1 MERAVEALEV
11 NWCNEFRFS
20 WSPPQPQPIS
30 TFSLYAD
37 LLSIRTKG
45 SPLTRRSVTR
55 EEEKTL
61 RAVYEFATE
70 FECDTNAYIEN
81 DLFSIKKTKNAFL
94 VLLFQLCLQ
103 GNEME
108 MRSFQFSRII
118 LA

>member
-1 MERAVEALEV
+1 MARAVEALEV

-61 RAVYEFATE
+61 RAVYMFATE

-81 DLFSIKKTKNAFL
+81 DLFSIKNKKCIFS
-94 VLLFQLCLQ
+94 
-103 GNEME
+103 
-108 MRSFQFSRII
+108 SFVPVMSSGE
-118 LA
+118 

>member
-1 MERAVEALEV
+1 M
-11 NWCNEFRFS
+11 
-20 WSPPQPQPIS
+20 
-30 TFSLYAD
+30 
-37 LLSIRTKG
+37 
-45 SPLTRRSVTR
+45 TR

-81 DLFSIKKTKNAFL
+81 DLFSINAFL
-94 VLLFQLCLQ
+94 VLLFQLCIQ